1 MGLFKF
7 IKSVKEEM
15 KKIEN
20 YKKMSV
26 EELRELS
33 DEDLREALSERL
45 MAEEDNNEWEVKEC
59 ISGFKGAKRV
69 YYIVNYFD
77 MEVQN
82 GGLCQFFVNS
92 SRDVAP
98 YVLECLNKIG
108 AVNFE
113 SILREFVEKHNIN
126 MCELDSFIIE
136 DEDDYEAQVERY
148 PFDDFDDMYYE
159 LYENESLED
168 ILLEY
173 AKKNLSDFES
183 C

>member
-7 IKSVKEEM
+7 IKSVKEEL

-26 EELRELS
+26 TELRELS
-33 DEDLREALSERL
+33 DEELREALSERL

-98 YVLECLNKIG
+98 YILKCLHTIG
-108 AVNFE
+108 ALNYE
-113 SILREFVEKHNIN
+113 KLLKEFVEKNDIDLN
-126 MCELDSFIIE
+126 DLESFMIE
-136 DEDDYEAQVERY
+136 EIEEYEVQTQRY
-148 PFDDFDDMYYE
+148 PFDDFDEMYYE
-159 LYENESLED
+159 LYETESLED
-168 ILLEY
+168 MLLRY
-173 AKKNLSDFES
+173 AKQNLKDFEE

>member
-1 MGLFKF
+1 MGLFNF
-7 IKSVKEEM
+7 IKSVREEL

-33 DEDLREALSERL
+33 DEELREALSERL
-45 MAEEDNNEWEVKEC
+45 MAEEDNNEWDVKEC
-59 ISGFKGAKRV
+59 VSGFKGAKRV

-98 YVLECLNKIG
+98 YILKCLETIG
-108 AVNFE
+108 AVNYE
-113 SILREFVEKHNIN
+113 KLLKAFVEENDIDLN
-126 MCELDSFIIE
+126 DLDSFIVEEIE
-136 DEDDYEAQVERY
+136 EYEAQTQRY
-148 PFDDFDDMYYE
+148 PFDDFDDKYYE
-159 LYENESLED
+159 LYETESLED
-168 ILLEY
+168 MLLIY
-173 AKKNLSDFES
+173 AKQHLNDFEE